1 MVLGGLAFALF
12 GLSALS
18 RRFPEVAWL
27 QAFRIENRLT
37 EEQKARMR
45 RRAQVHAG
53 VEMILVGIALP
64 MGYVVLT
71 VMFMNNFTPLATT
84 LVLAGSVLFIG
95 LGVTAIVRSRR
106 QTSRRI
112 IP

>member
-1 MVLGGLAFALF
+1 MVLGGLFVAFY

-27 QAFRIENRLT
+27 QAFRFENRLT

-53 VEMILVGIALP
+53 IEMILLGIGLP
-64 MGYVVLT
+64 MGYAVLT
-71 VMFMNNFTPLATT
+71 VMFMNSFTPVTTT
-84 LVLAGSVLFIG
+84 LVSAGSVLCIG
-95 LGVTAIVRSRR
+95 LGVTAIARSRR
-106 QTSRRI
+106 R
-112 IP
+112 